1 MVKSELVQK
10 LCDLHPNIIRKDM
23 EKVVD
28 TIILEIFESLAKD
41 ETVEI
46 RGWGRFKTAIR
57 KARIGRNPKTLEKK
71 IVSERNVVLFKP
83 SKDLKFYI
91 NKDDRK

>member
-28 TIILEIFESLAKD
+28 TIILEIFEKMLI
-41 ETVEI
+41 VE
-46 RGWGRFKTAIR
+46 
-57 KARIGRNPKTLEKK
+57 N
-71 IVSERNVVLFKP
+71 
-83 SKDLKFYI
+83 
-91 NKDDRK
+91 